1 VRRGGT
7 ADLPLHYGAVPRWL
21 ADRMTRLGGAISE
34 AIITDAGP
42 AAFLSRLSDPF
53 WFQALGAVMGMD
65 WHSSG
70 ITTSVMGALK
80 RALNPLSREL
90 GLTVCGGRGRHSRRT
105 PEELRELATATGL
118 DGEAL
123 VRASRLCAKVDNACV
138 QDGFGIYLHCFV
150 VSRDG
155 EWAVVQQGMDTA
167 LGLARRYHW
176 HSRGVRSFVS
186 DPHAAIVGENRGEIT
201 NLADSRA
208 ERSRGAILS
217 LLHEPP
223 GRQLEEMRRL
233 VLPAHHEVRRE
244 DVDSRR
250 LGAVLAVAYESEL
263 KDFVDALLVPG
274 VGPRT
279 LLSLALVAEVIHG
292 APHRFADPAR
302 FAFAHGGK
310 DGHPFPVPTK
320 IYDESISVL
329 RGALARARLGRTD
342 RIEGLRKL
350 GELAR
355 LVERLRAPEADL
367 QELVAKEWRDS
378 PRNGGR
384 MVGARL
390 ETAKRKDW
398 FQPELFDET
407 PGAPTPDGSGK
418 GA

>member
-1 VRRGGT
+1 MLAARRRGVRRGGT
-7 ADLPLHYGAVPRWL
+7 ADLPLHYGSVPRWL
-21 ADRMTRLGGAISE
+21 AERMTALGTAITE
-34 AIITDAGP
+34 AIVTEAGTS
-42 AAFLSRLSDPF
+42 AFLARLSDPF

-80 RALNPLSREL
+80 RGLAPLSREL

-105 PEELRELATATGL
+105 PDELRILASQTGL

-123 VRASRLCAKVDNACV
+123 VRASRLTAKVDNACV

-155 EWAVVQQGMDTA
+155 EWAVVQQGMDTTRR
-167 LGLARRYHW
+167 LARRYHW

-208 ERSRGAILS
+208 ESSRAGILS

-223 GRQLEEMRRL
+223 ERQVEEIRRL
-233 VLPAHHEVRRE
+233 VLPVHHEVRAE

-250 LGAVLAVAYESEL
+250 LGAALALAYQTEL
-263 KDFVDALLVPG
+263 RDFTDALLVSG
-274 VGPRT
+274 VGART

-310 DGHPFPVPTK
+310 DGHPFPVPIA
-320 IYDESISVL
+320 IYDESISFL
-329 RGALARARLGRTD
+329 KRALEKARVGRSDRL
-342 RIEGLRKL
+342 EGLRRL
-350 GELAR
+350 AELSR
-355 LVERLRAPEADL
+355 LVEQLGAPDADVEAL
-367 QELVAKEWRDS
+367 IRKEWQDS
-378 PRNGGR
+378 PGHGGR
-384 MVGARL
+384 MAGGQPGTQKPRA
-390 ETAKRKDW
+390 ESDW
-398 FQPELFDET
+398 VQRDLFE
-407 PGAPTPDGSGK
+407 
-418 GA
+418 